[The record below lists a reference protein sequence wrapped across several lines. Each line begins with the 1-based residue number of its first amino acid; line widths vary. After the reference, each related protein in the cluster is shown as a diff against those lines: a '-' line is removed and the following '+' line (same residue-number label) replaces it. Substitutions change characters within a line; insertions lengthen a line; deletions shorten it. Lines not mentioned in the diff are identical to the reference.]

1 VLVEQATPRVLVI
14 EHHVWM
20 RSEVV
25 AQLMAAGCQVQ
36 QASNGFSGF
45 RLAHYA
51 IPDMIVLGAELPDLA
66 SAELLEELERDPRT
80 RAIAVIPLM
89 SQAGEAYGSLV
100 PAIKYALARQ
110 AARW

>member
-25 AQLMAAGCQVQ
+25 AHLMAAGCQVQ

-45 RLAHYA
+45 RLAHDA

-66 SAELLEELERDPRT
+66 SAELLEELECDPRT
-80 RAIAVIPLM
+80 RSIPVIPLM
-89 SQAGEAYGSLV
+89 SQAGGAYGSV
-100 PAIKYALARQ
+100 MAGIDDALARQ
-110 AARW
+110 AAHW